1 MHAKQ
6 PAAAE
11 HLLCNGVIMMHFNEE
26 RITSAPPPL
35 PNLTA
40 VVPPLLPDE
49 AWRSFFF
56 FLFLVKLPR
65 HSLGADCLS
74 AQCCRLNVFRQHPD
88 SRTFAH
94 FHPR

>member
-49 AWRSFFF
+49 AWRSSFFF
-56 FLFLVKLPR
+56 FCFLSS
-65 HSLGADCLS
+65 SLATPWELIVYLLS
-74 AQCCRLNVFRQHPD
+74 VVD
-88 SRTFAH
+88 
-94 FHPR
+94 